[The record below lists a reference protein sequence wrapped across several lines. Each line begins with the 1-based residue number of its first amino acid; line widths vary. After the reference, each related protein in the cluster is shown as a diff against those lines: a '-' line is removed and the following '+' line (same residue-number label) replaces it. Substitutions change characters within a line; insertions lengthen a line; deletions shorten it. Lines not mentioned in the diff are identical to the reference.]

1 MKNIVQKLM
10 NILLVLF
17 SISLI
22 GVGVIMGSIALAI
35 VVKIFLNVVLIAL
48 SIGIVS
54 FISDIIERKF
64 QPYKYWQL
72 ALRELLQFS
81 IFLVVMVIVV
91 SISYWLFIL
100 V

>member
-1 MKNIVQKLM
+1 MD
-10 NILLVLF
+10 
-17 SISLI
+17 SIT
-22 GVGVIMGSIALAI
+22 LAI
-35 VVKIFLNVVLIAL
+35 IVKILLNVVLIAV

-54 FISDIIERKF
+54 FISDIIDSKF

-72 ALRELLQFS
+72 ALRELLKFG
-81 IFLVVMVIVV
+81 IFLVVMAIVV

>member
-1 MKNIVQKLM
+1 MKNI
-10 NILLVLF
+10 I
-17 SISLI
+17 
-22 GVGVIMGSIALAI
+22 
-35 VVKIFLNVVLIAL
+35 VKILLNVVLIAL

-54 FISDIIERKF
+54 FISDIIDSKF

-72 ALRELLQFS
+72 ALRELLKFS
-81 IFLVVMVIVV
+81 IFLVVMAIVV